1 MEIEQKYRIRS
12 MPDLSGCEKLE
23 IEQGYLC
30 TDPVVRIRKCN
41 DHYILTY
48 KSRDGVEPSAV
59 AAQINQE
66 VELPLTESSYLHL
79 REKVDGNRI
88 AKTRYRI
95 PLPDDHV
102 GELDLFHGKLE
113 GLVFIEVEFAQKA
126 DLESFLPPEWFG
138 ENVSTD
144 RRYSNSFL
152 SKCEDL
158 SVFRTEGSPKIH
170 LANTQS

>member
-41 DHYILTY
+41 DRYILTY
-48 KSRDGVEPSAV
+48 KSRNGMEPSAV

-88 AKTRYRI
+88 AKTRYKV
-95 PLPDDHV
+95 PLPDGHV
-102 GELDLFHGKLE
+102 GELDLFHGRLT
-113 GLVFIEVEFAQKA
+113 GLVFIEVEFAQEA
-126 DLESFLPPEWFG
+126 DMENFTPPGWFG
-138 ENVSTD
+138 ENVSRD

-158 SVFRTEGSPKIH
+158 SVFSSEMMPK
-170 LANTQS
+170 